1 MRGDQESPARVD
13 ERLGF
18 LFAVARNP
26 VLVIE
31 HVEAVEN
38 ATILDLNPQ
47 ASELYGYAREDLIGQ
62 RMSVLAAGTRSRS
75 ITPIAPGA
83 AYDTDVVQRR
93 ADGQVLIV
101 EQSYQVIESAGEK
114 LLLVSANDVT
124 SSRLLERALLR
135 VQQID
140 NLGVVSG
147 TMVHDFRNLLVGI
160 LGNAELALREAQLPS
175 TARQRIVDIEHNALR
190 ASELVHRLLPSGGVM
205 TGSFNRVD
213 LNELVSDTLS
223 MLRAS
228 FDPGVT
234 LQQVLTPGLP
244 HFLGDATQVRQ
255 AVMNLV
261 INAGEAV
268 GDTYGVVTVTTSVA
282 PAAAID
288 FSSARP
294 TIQHPSGDWLI
305 LEVRDS
311 GIGMDDVTLARIF
324 EPLFTTKTSGT
335 GLGLAAV
342 MFAVR
347 RHGGAV
353 CVSSSPG
360 HGATFRVFLP
370 VQKS

>member
-26 VLVIE
+26 VLLLE
-31 HVEAVEN
+31 NVEPIHDGR
-38 ATILDLNPQ
+38 ILDLNPQ
-47 ASELYGYAREDLIGQ
+47 ASELYGYPREDLIG
-62 RMSVLAAGTRSRS
+62 RRLSVLAAGTNARS

-83 AYDTDVVQRR
+83 AYDADVVQRR

-101 EQSYQVIESAGEK
+101 EQSYQLIESAGEE

-160 LGNAELALREAQLPS
+160 LGNAELALRESQLPVA
-175 TARQRIVDIEHNALR
+175 ARQRLRDIEHNALR
-190 ASELVHRLLPSGGVM
+190 ASELVHRLLPAGGSM

-213 LNELVSDTLS
+213 LNELVSDTLG

-228 FDPGVT
+228 FEPGVT

-244 HFLGDATQVRQ
+244 QFLGDATQVRQ

-261 INAGEAV
+261 INAAEAI
-268 GDTYGVVTVTTSVA
+268 GDAYGAVTVTTAVA
-282 PAAAID
+282 KAALID
-288 FSSARP
+288 FAASRP
-294 TIQHPSGDWLI
+294 AIANPAGDWLI

-311 GIGMDDVTLARIF
+311 GVGMDETTLNRIF

-353 CVSSSPG
+353 SVTSSPG
-360 HGATFRVFLP
+360 RGASFRVYFP
-370 VQKS
+370 VQGS